1 MITILE
7 QELIKIKE
15 KLDNQEINFNSIGKE
30 LLDLYIENKDYGNV
44 DFIVFLSGSIEF
56 MEKKDIKQAKI
67 LINKCLECISK
78 GVNQW
83 KKL

>member
-78 GVNQW
+78 GVNQ
-83 KKL
+83 